1 MRFLPLVLRSL
12 LRNRRRTTLTV
23 GGIAV
28 SVFVISALLA
38 VEGGFQT
45 LFDSSEP
52 SLLNVSEKGLAC
64 PFASR
69 VFDSYLRTITSV
81 PHVVGATGVLRGL
94 YSYQTRDKLVVV
106 TGVDYD
112 SFRRLKSIALV
123 EGSEAA
129 FRANT
134 SAALVGRRVAR
145 DYSWEAGQEV
155 ALLEDRVR
163 FRVAGI
169 FESPDKAYE
178 GSVLV
183 HKEFLARLKRD
194 EGKSTFLVVAVDA
207 PAAVGP
213 VSATIDRALA
223 NYPRP
228 TKTQSE
234 RAAKEREL
242 KDFIEIRRMLS
253 AMMLATI
260 VASLFGAANSVAMSV
275 RERTREVGLLRS
287 LGLRKGQI
295 LGLLV
300 GESVL
305 VAASAGVL
313 GLLAALALVR
323 SAGAL
328 GGLIPLVLGP
338 RQAFAGMA
346 IALAV
351 GSLGALLPSLRASRA
366 RIVESLRFVD

>member
-12 LRNRRRTTLTV
+12 LRNRRRTTLTI
-23 GGIAV
+23 GGIAL
-28 SVFVISALLA
+28 SVFVVSALLA

-45 LFDSSEP
+45 LFESSEP

-69 VFDSYLRTITSV
+69 VFDSYLPTVASV

-94 YSYQTRDKLVVV
+94 YSYQTKDKLVVV
-106 TGVDYD
+106 SGVDYE
-112 SFRRLKSIALV
+112 SFRKLKEVVIV
-123 EGSEAA
+123 DGSDTA
-129 FRANT
+129 FRTGAD
-134 SAALVGRRVAR
+134 SALVGRRVAK
-145 DYSWEAGQEV
+145 DYGWKAGQEV

-163 FRVAGI
+163 FHVAGI
-169 FESPDKAYE
+169 FESPDKGYE
-178 GSVLV
+178 GGVLV

-194 EGKSTFLVVAVDA
+194 EGKSTFLVVAVDD
-207 PAAVGP
+207 PAAIGP
-213 VSATIDRALA
+213 VSASIDRALA
-223 NYPRP
+223 NYPKP

-253 AMMLATI
+253 VMMVATI
-260 VASLFGAANSVAMSV
+260 LASIFGAANSVAMSV
-275 RERTREVGLLRS
+275 RERTREVGILRS

-300 GESVL
+300 GESTL
-305 VAASAGVL
+305 VAAVAGVL
-313 GLLAALALVR
+313 GLLAALALVL
-323 SAGAL
+323 SAGTL
-328 GGLIPLVLGP
+328 GGMIPLVLGP
-338 RQAFAGMA
+338 RQMAGGMA
-346 IALAV
+346 VALSV
-351 GSLGALLPSLRASRA
+351 GGTGALLPSLRASRS